1 MAATVWKGY
10 LTFGLISVPLRLYSA
25 ARGERVS
32 FHQIHKVCSTRLKQ
46 QLYCPTCD
54 RTVER
59 SEIVKGHEIEK
70 NSFVLVEDEEIK
82 KVAPQS
88 SDAME
93 ILEVVKLDEIDPI
106 YYESSYYA
114 VPESA
119 GKKAYSLLVETMKG
133 SGLAA
138 IAKLSMH
145 RREYT
150 IILRPR
156 ENGLTLHTIYYE
168 NEVRRIAE
176 YEKIEKA
183 AVSPKEVQLAEQLL
197 RSLEGP
203 FDPSKYHD
211 EYQKRLQELV
221 EAKSKGKSVRTTP
234 ERKLA
239 PVVDLMK
246 ALEQS
251 LKKSQATGERT
262 QTIERKPAR
271 KAQGGR
277 KTMKKAS

>member
-32 FHQIHKVCSTRLKQ
+32 FHQIHQVCNTRIRQ

-114 VPESA
+114 VPEPA
-119 GKKAYSLLVETMKG
+119 GRKAYSLLVETMKD

-145 RREYT
+145 NREYA
-150 IILRPR
+150 IIIRPR

-168 NEVRRIAE
+168 NEVRRVPE
-176 YEKIEKA
+176 YENIEIA
-183 AVSPKEVQLAEQLL
+183 SVSSKEIQLAEQLL
-197 RSLEGP
+197 RSLEAP
-203 FDPSKYHD
+203 FDPLKYHD

-221 EAKSKGKSVRTTP
+221 DAKSKGKSVRTTP

-251 LKKSQATGERT
+251 LKKSHATAERT
-262 QTIERKPAR
+262 ERKPAR
-271 KAQGGR
+271 KAQSGR
-277 KTMKKAS
+277 KTLKKAS

>member
-1 MAATVWKGY
+1 MASTVWKGY

-32 FHQIHKVCSTRLKQ
+32 FHQIHEVCNTRIKQ

-59 SEIVKGHEIEK
+59 SEIVKGHEIDK
-70 NSFVLVEDEEIK
+70 NSYVLVDDEETK

-93 ILEVVKLDEIDPI
+93 ILEVVKLEEIDPI
-106 YYESSYYA
+106 YFESSYYA
-114 VPESA
+114 VPEPA
-119 GKKAYSLLVETMKG
+119 GRKAYSLLVETMKG

-150 IILRPR
+150 VIIRPR

-168 NEVRRIAE
+168 NEVRRIPE
-176 YEKIEKA
+176 YENIEQA
-183 AVSPKEVQLAEQLL
+183 AVSSKEVQLAEQLL
-197 RSLEGP
+197 RSLEAP

-221 EAKSKGKSVRTTP
+221 DAKAKGTSVQTTP

-251 LKKSQATGERT
+251 LKKAPARAERPDRV
-262 QTIERKPAR
+262 ERKPAR
-271 KAQGGR
+271 KTQGGR
-277 KTMKKAS
+277 KAMRKAS